1 MIVPLWEWIPPADAE
16 AMSLIR
22 MVGDDPCLEI
32 AALDPLHSP
41 WSRDAGP
48 IQQVPCRV
56 SHCGMRRGKP
66 GRAPRSLVVGMN
78 CQRFA
83 TWGVPCLVRFR
94 TRRGNGVRAVL
105 QL

>member
-41 WSRDAGP
+41 WSRDAG
-48 IQQVPCRV
+48 QYSRYHAV
-56 SHCGMRRGKP
+56 SRIAGCAEANPAGRP
-66 GRAPRSLVVGMN
+66 GVWW
-78 CQRFA
+78 
-83 TWGVPCLVRFR
+83 WG
-94 TRRGNGVRAVL
+94 
-105 QL
+105 